1 MSDTLKDV
9 IWMSSSKKE
18 VRSFPDLVKDRIGYA
33 LHLVQIGEDPPDFK
47 PVPSLGKGV
56 LELRVS
62 DDSEAYRVLYVAK
75 FEEAI
80 YVLHGFHKKSARG
93 ISTPKQHAEIA
104 RARYKDLLAYRRQ
117 LEEQRR

>member
-1 MSDTLKDV
+1 MSESPKALL
-9 IWMSSSKKE
+9 WMTPSRKE
-18 VRSFPDLVKDRIGYA
+18 VRSFPEPVKDRIGYA

-47 PVPSLGKGV
+47 PVPSLGKGI

-75 FEEAI
+75 FEEAV
-80 YVLHGFHKKSARG
+80 YVLHCFHKKSKRG
-93 ISTPKQHAEIA
+93 ISTSKQNAEIA
-104 RARYKDLLAYRRQ
+104 RARYKELLAYRRQ